1 MEQSNIFLIG
11 FMGSGKT
18 TVAAHLGKMFHME
31 IAEMDQIIEQR
42 QHMSISDIFS
52 VHGEAYFRNL
62 ETELLIEM
70 QSKKG
75 IIISCGGGTPMR
87 ENNVVEM
94 KKSGKIVLLKAS
106 PKTIYDR
113 IKDNHDRPLL
123 EKNKNV
129 PFIAE
134 LMEQRREKYEKAA
147 DIIIETDGKDISQ
160 ICEEIQTKLK

>member
-1 MEQSNIFLIG
+1 
-11 FMGSGKT
+11 
-18 TVAAHLGKMFHME
+18 
-31 IAEMDQIIEQR
+31 
-42 QHMSISDIFS
+42 
-52 VHGEAYFRNL
+52 
-62 ETELLIEM
+62 
-70 QSKKG
+70 
-75 IIISCGGGTPMR
+75 MR